1 LGLGGPFA
9 PARQRLLQLAELFL
23 EVAESPGRV
32 RVIEAGRSGP
42 ALDLPRVDKR
52 REIAGHVME
61 DPFASL
67 LLALEAVPVL
77 AHAAGRPGLDLAE
90 DMRMAGDQLRVDPAS
105 DALEVTLP
113 AFGQEQREEIDLEE
127 EVAEL
132 VEQLGVVAL
141 LGRVGHLVSL
151 LDRVRHD
158 RAGRLLAI
166 PGAIPPQPLGEL
178 LELEQR
184 GPRAQATFRQAR
196 LNPPETRRASRWWWS
211 ASPRPAVRSRPDTS
225 SSSRTRSWC

>member
-1 LGLGGPFA
+1 MD
-9 PARQRLLQLAELFL
+9 PAR
-23 EVAESPGRV
+23 
-32 RVIEAGRSGP
+32 
-42 ALDLPRVDKR
+42 
-52 REIAGHVME
+52 
-61 DPFASL
+61 
-67 LLALEAVPVL
+67 
-77 AHAAGRPGLDLAE
+77 
-90 DMRMAGDQLRVDPAS
+90 

-141 LGRVGHLVSL
+141 LGRVGHLVGL

-184 GPRAQATFRQAR
+184 VTQAG
-196 LNPPETRRASRWWWS
+196 LVGRR
-211 ASPRPAVRSRPDTS
+211 S
-225 SSSRTRSWC
+225 SSGRDGRSEARTQGVAIVNAIARTEDAASGRAARPEATSYVPPGPP